1 MVLLPNIFMTQLCSV
16 IIMLTDLIGL
26 CASTADFDFDFDKFT
41 SAHYDDNVLTPGI
54 AATDA
59 KVQRRTILSEHAHVM

>member
-26 CASTADFDFDFDKFT
+26 CASTADFDFDKFT

-59 KVQRRTILSEHAHVM
+59 KSSAAQY